1 MPSWKRPTGKTVKM
15 TNPETKKTVEVVENS
30 DEQRMLSG
38 HGYSST
44 KKAGRPKKDD

>member
-1 MPSWKRPTGKTVKM
+1 M

-38 HGYSST
+38 HGYSA
-44 KKAGRPKKDD
+44 KKSGRPKKDD